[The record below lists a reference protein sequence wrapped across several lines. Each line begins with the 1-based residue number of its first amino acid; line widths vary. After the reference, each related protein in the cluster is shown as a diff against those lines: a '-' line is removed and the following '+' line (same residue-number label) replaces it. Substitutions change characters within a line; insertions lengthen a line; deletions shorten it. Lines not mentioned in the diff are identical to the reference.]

1 MCFIEMII
9 NIAVVIIAF
18 SLLLIIAIIHI
29 VFGFLMKAKEFNAFD
44 LFDSS
49 PLFDFEVK
57 KDCGDKTALIFHKW
71 GGRNITEIHHDSD
84 GDKYERTKVVDQT
97 DIKIINGNYFC
108 YKHISYID
116 LLNNGQ
122 IIKNGKGIKIKFEPI

>member
-18 SLLLIIAIIHI
+18 SLLLIIAITHI
-29 VFGFLMKAKEFNAFD
+29 VFGFLMKANEFNAFD

-57 KDCGDKTALIFHKW
+57 KDCGEKTALTFHRW
-71 GGRNITEIHHDSD
+71 GGRNIIETYTDSD
-84 GDKYERTKVVDQT
+84 GDDREWLKVIDET

-108 YKHISYID
+108 YKHISYKD

-122 IIKNGKGIKIKFEPI
+122 IIKNGKECPSEYP